1 MYKLRLLN
9 ILKEDDYS
17 AFSEHLTG
25 GGDINEMIY
34 KRPLIVHALNL
45 KADQCL
51 YLLLLYGADFECLK
65 KIHSWD
71 KRLYEI
77 DPLFVELI
85 KEMEEGKKA
94 NEPFNVQFMLKEASS
109 YLTGNKHLS
118 YRNVLSFFER
128 EKRYFSKLM
137 VGLHLHEYRDETFLF
152 RHIKNIFQC
161 DSVETKSDKKYAL
174 VVSSLVVD
182 QLDEK
187 IPGLSH
193 RIIGF
198 VHFVE
203 VPTKEFKKVLEEME
217 KDEELVIGVHFSD
230 EPGLVE
236 KGEYELDLHPKFFQS
251 LKMTISDALRRKDPV
266 FFQSRFTF
274 NSLLDWDDQIHSWVM
289 KFKKKHSYYPNIL
302 LASSETY
309 ARIDMVANARGK
321 SKIKDSDGNKATSF
335 VSMSGFQGDGYSLD
349 FCIEE
354 RLGVDT
360 VKLIYDSDPEGGLP
374 IPEDEEVSVH
384 VKVS

>member
-1 MYKLRLLN
+1 MNKLRLLN

-17 AFSEHLTG
+17 AFSEHLTN
-25 GGDINEMIY
+25 GGDINEAIY
-34 KRPLIVHALNL
+34 KKPLLVHALKL
-45 KADQCL
+45 KSDRCL
-51 YLLLLYGADFECLK
+51 YLLLLYGADFQCLK
-65 KIHSWD
+65 KIDSWE

-77 DPLFVELI
+77 DPLFMELI
-85 KEMEEGKKA
+85 KEMEEGQKVD
-94 NEPFNVQFMLKEASS
+94 EPFRAQFMLKEASR
-109 YLTGNKHLS
+109 YLAGDRHLS

-128 EKRYFSKLM
+128 KERYYSKLM
-137 VGLHLHEYRDETFLF
+137 VGLHLHEYRDEKFLF
-152 RHIKNIFQC
+152 RHLKSIFQC
-161 DSVETKSDKKYAL
+161 ESVEVKSDKKYAM

-193 RIIGF
+193 RIMGF

-203 VPTKEFKKVLEEME
+203 VPNKEVQKVLDEME
-217 KDEELVIGVHFSD
+217 KDEELVIGVHYSD
-230 EPGLVE
+230 EPSLIE
-236 KGEYELDLHPKFFQS
+236 KGEYELDLHPKFFDS

-274 NSLLDWDDQIHSWVM
+274 NSLLNWDDQINSWVM

-321 SKIKDSDGNKATSF
+321 SRIKDEAGNSATSF
-335 VSMSGFQGDGYSLD
+335 VSMSGFQGEGYSLD

-360 VKLIYDSDPEGGLP
+360 VKLIYDSDPDGGLP
-374 IPEDEEVSVH
+374 IPEDEEAPLH
-384 VKVS
+384 VKLS